1 MLERILKKQVLSC
14 FCDSLQSHF
23 AKKKK
28 KALESTSKRNHHRD
42 EFHHSRGFVKG
53 LKCSWFLE
61 LKKKSLSFLMSHS
74 QNTRAGASEVPSTAW
89 LVLHLLGKAVP
100 VCGSSKG
107 VAGSPLLHLF
117 LRLEKFIQ
125 PVLFFV
131 FLNCGSKMKFKYF
144 FFGVFDYDVGVDLI
158 TLQKEGCCCLV
169 HIISH

>member
-28 KALESTSKRNHHRD
+28 IKKNSIRIHIKEESSQRRVSSQPGIR
-42 EFHHSRGFVKG
+42 EGFKVQLVFG
-53 LKCSWFLE
+53 I
-61 LKKKSLSFLMSHS
+61 KKKSLSFLMSRS

-125 PVLFFV
+125 PVFCFLFF
-131 FLNCGSKMKFKYF
+131 
-144 FFGVFDYDVGVDLI
+144 
-158 TLQKEGCCCLV
+158 
-169 HIISH
+169 